1 MSYCSS
7 CSRNSVSRSILSS
20 ESHQARVS
28 RNGMTYALP
37 EHPSYNQPRYTP
49 TKLSRTPSA
58 RTATGS
64 VSPYTGS
71 GQTYVNRRATSA
83 RLTPAVSTKE
93 DLNEVKRNEQI
104 KGIRSILRPIIYML
118 WAIYLGYR
126 GLRSILYCPVFIR
139 LKIERG
145 KKLVIA
151 ICLRRTRKPY
161 PKMKK
166 LFVGP
171 SKKWTHG
178 SENYRPH
185 FHQFKILWDHITLS
199 KIGSDPIWT
208 CLNRFDPV
216 KKMLYYFTGQIVR
229 PN

>member
-1 MSYCSS
+1 MVYLQNRFTWMKKFFQMSYCSS

-37 EHPSYNQPRYTP
+37 EHPSYNRYTP

-104 KGIRSILRPIIYML
+104 KGIRSIFKVYNLHAM
-118 WAIYLGYR
+118 GH
-126 GLRSILYCPVFIR
+126 ILE
-139 LKIERG
+139 LKG
-145 KKLVIA
+145 V
-151 ICLRRTRKPY
+151 
-161 PKMKK
+161 
-166 LFVGP
+166 
-171 SKKWTHG
+171 
-178 SENYRPH
+178 
-185 FHQFKILWDHITLS
+185 
-199 KIGSDPIWT
+199 
-208 CLNRFDPV
+208 NR
-216 KKMLYYFTGQIVR
+216 
-229 PN
+229 

>member
-71 GQTYVNRRATSA
+71 GQIYVNRRATSA

-118 WAIYLGYR
+118 WAIYFSYR
-126 GLRSILYCPVFIR
+126 GQRSILYCPVFIR

-185 FHQFKILWDHITLS
+185 FHQFKIL
-199 KIGSDPIWT
+199 
-208 CLNRFDPV
+208 
-216 KKMLYYFTGQIVR
+216 
-229 PN
+229 

>member
-7 CSRNSVSRSILSS
+7 CSRNSASRSILSS

-37 EHPSYNQPRYTP
+37 EHPSYAPHCNQPRYTP

-118 WAIYLGYR
+118 WAIYLSLR
-126 GLRSILYCPVFIR
+126 GL
-139 LKIERG
+139 KIDS
-145 KKLVIA
+145 L
-151 ICLRRTRKPY
+151 L
-161 PKMKK
+161 
-166 LFVGP
+166 P
-171 SKKWTHG
+171 SF
-178 SENYRPH
+178 Y
-185 FHQFKILWDHITLS
+185 
-199 KIGSDPIWT
+199 
-208 CLNRFDPV
+208 
-216 KKMLYYFTGQIVR
+216 
-229 PN
+229 

>member
-37 EHPSYNQPRYTP
+37 EHPSYNRYTP

-118 WAIYLGYR
+118 WAIYLSLKG
-126 GLRSILYCPVFIR
+126 
-139 LKIERG
+139 LKIDS
-145 KKLVIA
+145 L
-151 ICLRRTRKPY
+151 L
-161 PKMKK
+161 
-166 LFVGP
+166 P
-171 SKKWTHG
+171 SF
-178 SENYRPH
+178 Y
-185 FHQFKILWDHITLS
+185 
-199 KIGSDPIWT
+199 
-208 CLNRFDPV
+208 
-216 KKMLYYFTGQIVR
+216 
-229 PN
+229 